1 MEVGLSE
8 VEPIEEHI
16 WDRTPI
22 PRQVLPDDLEVMA
35 PGAEL
40 ASALANIDRN
50 ALNGYEVVVVLE
62 ARARQIASMQAEL
75 YADMMALSYCPPGD
89 QYAPAQRTER
99 MDVFAADEIRL
110 VLNMTRR
117 AADYHF
123 GLAYQ
128 LVERLPSVL
137 EALRRGLIDLARAR
151 VICQNTFH
159 LDPEAARRVA
169 GKVLAEAAELTT
181 GQIAAR
187 LRTLCIQVDPADA
200 QRRYHHGLADRRV
213 VAEPNSDGTADLI
226 GCNLPADRATA
237 ILNEINRLA
246 RAARFDGD
254 QRTIDQ
260 RRADVYLDLL
270 EGRQIGGAA
279 VARGTVDIRIDLTT
293 LIGLDN
299 SPAEIQGWG
308 PVIADIA
315 RQAIERQP
323 GGEWRIAVTDPDT
336 GEVLWNGIT
345 RRRPSTKQRRYVE
358 TRHPTCVFPGCRMPA
373 RKADLD
379 HREAYCN
386 GGATVTANIEPLCR
400 HDHRLKHLRGWQ
412 LHLIQHGRYRWVS
425 PHGHNYT
432 NKPQPP

>member
-1 MEVGLSE
+1 MGV
-8 VEPIEEHI
+8 VDPNEEHI

-22 PRQVLPDDLEVMA
+22 PRGVLPDDLEVMA

-40 ASALANIDRN
+40 ASALANIDRD

-89 QYAPAQRTER
+89 QYAPARRTET

-110 VLNMTRR
+110 ALNLTRR

-169 GKVLAEAAELTT
+169 DTVLAEAAELTT

-200 QRRYHHGLADRRV
+200 QRRYHRGLADRRV

-237 ILNEINRLA
+237 ILEGINRLA
-246 RAARFDGD
+246 RAAHFDGD

-270 EGRQIGGAA
+270 EGLHLGSAIA
-279 VARGTVDIRIDLTT
+279 ARGTVDIRIDLST
-293 LIGLDN
+293 LMGLDN

-315 RQAIERQP
+315 RQAIERQQ
-323 GGEWRIAVTDPDT
+323 GGEWRIAITDPDT
-336 GEVLWNGIT
+336 GAVLWNGIT

-373 RKADLD
+373 QKADLD
-379 HREAYCN
+379 HREAYSD
-386 GGATVTANIEPLCR
+386 GGQTFTHNMGPLCR
-400 HDHRLKHLRGWQ
+400 HDHRVKHRRGWK
-412 LHLIQHGRYRWVS
+412 LHQAKPGHYQWTS
-425 PHGHNYT
+425 PHGHTYT